1 MAVTQTQRE
10 ATRKTL
16 LLLAAVIAEA
26 KAAGMSGLPS
36 VLVKVSGVGSAAR
49 FSAVVTHEESVGVFR
64 ACTIAGNDG
73 RVKIFSKLDDVLS
86 AVVTAAPAIGMLPVG
101 DEFAL
106 TIDNPE
112 ALAPAPSTAIATVT
126 TLTKKLLSLRESKK
140 SATLQSGIRA
150 LEITGN
156 AALATGTAEQ
166 QAKYAEIVLRKVVI
180 DDLITLYVSQ
190 DAALVALIT
199 SLGGTPPGSPS

>member
-1 MAVTQTQRE
+1 MAITQTQRE

-26 KAAGMSGLPS
+26 KAAGMSGVPT
-36 VLVKVSGVGSAAR
+36 VLVKVQGVGNAAR
-49 FSAVVTHEESVGVFR
+49 FTAQVTHQESASPNVFR
-64 ACTIAGNDG
+64 TCTIAGNDG
-73 RVKIFSKLDDVLS
+73 RVKIYSKLDDVLS

-106 TIDNPE
+106 TVDNPE
-112 ALAPAPSTAIATVT
+112 ALAPAPSTAILTVT
-126 TLTKKLLSLRESKK
+126 SLTKKLLSLRESKRA
-140 SATLQSGIRA
+140 ATLQSGIRA

-156 AALATGTAEQ
+156 AALATGTLEQ

-199 SLGGTPPGSPS
+199 SLGGTPPAP